1 MYSYYLQALFVE
13 LRGPAFEV
21 QVALHELLGH
31 GSGKLFQ
38 QDKEGGFNFDP
49 STINPLTGEKVA
61 LVLCTVREGVAC
73 IEVVMLLQCGRVRK
87 GGIFIHPM

>member
-1 MYSYYLQALFVE
+1 ME

-21 QVALHELLGH
+21 QVGLHELLGH

-49 STINPLTGEKVA
+49 QHHQPPDW
-61 LVLCTVREGVAC
+61 
-73 IEVVMLLQCGRVRK
+73 RK
-87 GGIFIHPM
+87 GSVGVMYV